1 MLTTQQKVFRRFW
14 HATLRMDDLHDG
26 PQPFTLLGEKL
37 VLFLDDQGEPAA
49 LMDRCC
55 HRTTRLSKGWCDN
68 GLIVCGYH
76 GWTYDRTGA
85 LVRIPQFSPEQVV
98 PRLGVRAYH
107 CAERYGYAW
116 VCLDEP
122 LAPIPEIPEDFDP
135 KYRRIQQFHD
145 TWSTSALRMM
155 ENSFD
160 NAHFAFVHKG
170 TFGQADQPVPEKYEI
185 TETDYGFEAE
195 SIVAI
200 NNPPQAFR
208 ITGTDAPTTK
218 RHMRNKW
225 YMPFCRRLDIEY
237 PSGLRHI
244 IINSATPIDDGSIKL
259 AQILYRND
267 REEDCSTREL
277 IAWDAAIVEEDRAML
292 EATDPDAIID
302 MNRKVESHMPSDRP
316 GMLMRRRLLELLR
329 QHGEEEV
336 TRAVPTVSVPPARS
350 FAKI

>member
-14 HATLRMDDLHDG
+14 YATLRTDDLHAG
-26 PQPFTLLGEKL
+26 PNPFTLLGEKL
-37 VLFLDDQGEPAA
+37 VLFLDDKGEPAA

-55 HRTTRLSKGWCDN
+55 HRTTKLSKGWCDN

-85 LVRIPQFSPEQVV
+85 LVRIPQFAPEQVM
-98 PRLGVRAYH
+98 PRLAVRAYH
-107 CAERYGYAW
+107 CTERYGYAW

-122 LAPIPEIPEDFDP
+122 LAPIPEIPEDCDP

-145 TWSTSALRMM
+145 TWHTSPLRMM

-185 TETDYGFEAE
+185 RETDYGFEAE
-195 SIVAI
+195 TIVAI
-200 NNPPQAFR
+200 NNPPPAYR
-208 ITGTDAPTTK
+208 VTGTNAPTTK

-225 YMPFCRRLDIEY
+225 YMPFCRRLDMEY

-267 REEDCSTREL
+267 REEDCSAQEL
-277 IAWDAAIVEEDRAML
+277 IAWDAVILEEDRAML

-329 QHGEEEV
+329 QNGEEEV
-336 TRAVPTVSVPPARS
+336 TRAVPAVSVPPTSA
-350 FAKI
+350 FAKA